1 MASTFS
7 TQAEDAFTRVVEVQ
21 QETELEDLDIERNF
35 QTEKIISF
43 LKRKL
48 YEKVSKLK
56 IMVNSLL
63 NHFWATQWSRN
74 GFLQGI

>member
-21 QETELEDLDIERNF
+21 QETELEDLDIEKNF

-48 YEKVSKLK
+48 YGKVSKLK

-63 NHFWATQWSRN
+63 NHFWAMQWLRN